1 MNLEEAV
8 NYLASKST
16 NSNRFILHIVADSA
30 ETHKDVLGVLFKAN
44 PEICEALNKPNE
56 LVALTNSIFDRVYY
70 MNFPPK
76 GTRWEDILK
85 NAGRNIALLTKDA
98 ATHDK
103 LLWLSLKKDL
113 HPNKS
118 RLWSRQSAPTISFLF
133 PHCVLEAVKE
143 ENGEYN
149 IYVYRETR
157 K

>member
-1 MNLEEAV
+1 MNIDETIE
-8 NYLASKST
+8 YLSSKST

-30 ETHKDVLGVLFKAN
+30 ETHKDVLAALFKAN
-44 PEICEALNKPNE
+44 PEIREALNKPNE

-76 GTRWEDILK
+76 GAGWEDILR
-85 NAGRNIALLTKDA
+85 NAGRNIAILTKDA

-103 LLWLSLKKDL
+103 LLWLSLKKEL
-113 HPNKS
+113 SPSKGHL
-118 RLWSRQSAPTISFLF
+118 RSRQSAPSSSFLF
-133 PHCVLEAVKE
+133 PHCVLGAVKE

-149 IYVYRETR
+149 IYIQRETR